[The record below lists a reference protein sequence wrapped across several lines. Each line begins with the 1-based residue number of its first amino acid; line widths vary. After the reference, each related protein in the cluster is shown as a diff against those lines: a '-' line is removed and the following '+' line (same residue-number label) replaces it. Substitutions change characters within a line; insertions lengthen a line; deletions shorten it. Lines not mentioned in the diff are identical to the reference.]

1 MKTGNTLK
9 SLRSKK
15 ASQASSNWKTRH
27 DLKLLSKRKTQQHLK
42 APSKHKT
49 QQLQKASSNR
59 KTQQGLKVCKI
70 KKYLKPQTSS
80 KHRATLKYHN
90 SANKH
95 STIKIDQIINNQ
107 NTPKFLNIER
117 SNMDIHHIAAI
128 GLIVILTLLSGFCD
142 GQGFLHASN
151 IWNEKRFIWP
161 EATKSAL
168 GFSLG
173 TGLYWICIRFLNE
186 VKIISPELQTI
197 VWFSMTILSVALFSG
212 TFLHWQRMDQ
222 IVGVL
227 VFLGVFWLL
236 IRTAA

>member
-1 MKTGNTLK
+1 MKTSDTRK
-9 SLRSKK
+9 CLRSKK
-15 ASQASSNWKTRH
+15 APKASSNWKARH
-27 DLKLLSKRKTQQHLK
+27 DLKILSKRETRQLLKT
-42 APSKHKT
+42 PSNHKT
-49 QQLQKASSNR
+49 QQLQKASSSR
-59 KTQQGLKVCKI
+59 KTQQCLKACKTN
-70 KKYLKPQTSS
+70 KYRKPQTSS
-80 KHRATLKYHN
+80 KQRIALKYRN
-90 SANKH
+90 SANNQ
-95 STIKIDQIINNQ
+95 STFKTDQIIDNQ
-107 NTPKFLNIER
+107 KTLKFRNIER
-117 SNMDIHHIAAI
+117 SNMDIHYIAAI
-128 GLIVILTLLSGFCD
+128 VLIVILTLLSGFCD

-151 IWNEKRFIWP
+151 IWMEKRFIWP

-222 IVGVL
+222 IVGVF